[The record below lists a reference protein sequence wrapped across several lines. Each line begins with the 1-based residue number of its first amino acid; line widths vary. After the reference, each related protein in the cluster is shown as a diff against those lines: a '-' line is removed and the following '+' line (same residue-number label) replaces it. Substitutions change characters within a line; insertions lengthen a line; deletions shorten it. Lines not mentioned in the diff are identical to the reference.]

1 MEEINN
7 IFRGTGIL
15 LFILILI
22 LDDFP
27 FYNYLK
33 QEYIQLLLAIFIL
46 LIVYC
51 DPISGLIYSLVLL
64 LIYFEIYKK
73 IDFEKNNK
81 NVIKPNNPNKYML
94 NPLIQN
100 EIETFSEYNQNVSE
114 NYIELDY
121 INETLLDKAQNNIV
135 NNDEYNVDISTLN
148 KKTDIIFGTQG
159 LNINLEKN
167 NIEGYNLK

>member
-33 QEYIQLLLAIFIL
+33 QEYIQLLLAIIIL

-51 DPISGLIYSLVLL
+51 DPITGLIYSLVLL

-73 IDFEKNNK
+73 IDLEKNNK

-100 EIETFSEYNQNVSE
+100 KIESFSEYNKNISE
-114 NYIELDY
+114 NCIELDY

-148 KKTDIIFGTQG
+148 KNTDIIFGTQG